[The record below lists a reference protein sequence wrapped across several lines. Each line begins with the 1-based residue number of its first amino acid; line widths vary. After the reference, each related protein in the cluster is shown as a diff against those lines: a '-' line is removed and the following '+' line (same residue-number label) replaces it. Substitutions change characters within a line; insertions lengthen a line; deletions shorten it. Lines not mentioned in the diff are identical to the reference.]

1 MNPKPDTHP
10 NPKPTLTLNPTLKEQ
25 ESTFF
30 TIDDI
35 KKVPL
40 AYQEHY
46 SDFLQLVLALSSD
59 KQDPTKLFS
68 SFYGG
73 MKMKCSLLTTEWNKS
88 GILWSSYQKTVY
100 LPYFCSKVQNQGL
113 GTELLRQIEKMF
125 IATNYTSMVVFS
137 TPNQIQFYS
146 ERGFASLTQPK
157 LIGSSVKGQK
167 FVKQLSEISF
177 PKYFWE
183 RCCAVV

>member
-1 MNPKPDTHP
+1 M
-10 NPKPTLTLNPTLKEQ
+10 
-25 ESTFF
+25 
-30 TIDDI
+30 
-35 KKVPL
+35 
-40 AYQEHY
+40 
-46 SDFLQLVLALSSD
+46 
-59 KQDPTKLFS
+59 
-68 SFYGG
+68 
-73 MKMKCSLLTTEWNKS
+73 LTTEGNKS

-125 IATNYTSMVVFS
+125 IAANYTSMVVFS

-167 FVKQLSEISF
+167 FVKQLSEITFLNIFGKDAVPMYKMCSETSF
-177 PKYFWE
+177 RRMLTCRGIDYIHLVTVNNESKISSLE
-183 RCCAVV
+183 RRVNDLDIR